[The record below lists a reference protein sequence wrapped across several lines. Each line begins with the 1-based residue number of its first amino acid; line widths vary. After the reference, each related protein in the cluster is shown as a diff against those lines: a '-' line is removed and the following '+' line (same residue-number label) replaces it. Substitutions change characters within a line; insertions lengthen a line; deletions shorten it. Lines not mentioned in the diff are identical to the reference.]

1 MALSA
6 ALHSDS
12 LRRLRRIGP
21 RERLIDS
28 WFEHLGGGGKIR
40 QKSIL
45 PRSAKWGNRVTA
57 KICRRRDG
65 GSRVY
70 DLSCEKAN
78 MGPSLLLRAGEGV
91 SKYSLAICRRGGRW
105 PLADANVPRKTACA
119 NTPVSSSSL
128 PIVLSFARSVVHNE
142 MVPTYYEAPFLLHIA
157 I

>member
-78 MGPSLLLRAGEGV
+78 MGPSLLLWAGKGSANILSSSAV
-91 SKYSLAICRRGGRW
+91 D
-105 PLADANVPRKTACA
+105 LADADGGGRGRA
-119 NTPVSSSSL
+119 S
-128 PIVLSFARSVVHNE
+128 
-142 MVPTYYEAPFLLHIA
+142 
-157 I
+157 